1 MGISRNVGPS
11 RTLSSQKLNR
21 ANSRLSA
28 NENCDIGTSTIQ
40 VATVASL
47 DKSIDPPTRK
57 SSTSS
62 HHYEVTKKAKTPSMA
77 KNKHMGSIKERIK
90 KEFGVELQLND

>member
-11 RTLSSQKLNR
+11 KTLSSLKLSR

-28 NENCDIGTSTIQ
+28 NDNCDIGTSTIQ
-40 VATVASL
+40 VLTVASL

-57 SSTSS
+57 SSASI
-62 HHYEVTKKAKTPSMA
+62 HYEVNNKAKTPSMA